1 MAALLNVPLLLPLIS
16 GWLLQGITA
25 KDGGGLADTILNFSD
40 NQTCPVR
47 LLPAK
52 TLSRGQFA
60 GTYSPG
66 CHKST
71 SWCFIHGLNLPGA
84 GPYSLEWNMAA
95 AMLLLA
101 QKQRCTFNVQQPS
114 QHHVPAFMLFDW
126 PCEAFSLHL
135 YQLEGLRHDV
145 ATLLQAL

>member
-60 GTYSPG
+60 GTLFPG
-66 CHKST
+66 
-71 SWCFIHGLNLPGA
+71 LPQIYLMVLHPWTEPPWG
-84 GPYSLEWNMAA
+84 
-95 AMLLLA
+95 
-101 QKQRCTFNVQQPS
+101 
-114 QHHVPAFMLFDW
+114 W
-126 PCEAFSLHL
+126 PIFS
-135 YQLEGLRHDV
+135 
-145 ATLLQAL
+145 